1 MRSRA
6 GVFSQ
11 KVKYLRVC
19 RTRYNF
25 SMTDK
30 PDRVATYSGSFSS
43 LTLGKAGQMA
53 KGFGAC
59 NDPPVFLNLALE
71 LDLVIHRTLL

>member
-1 MRSRA
+1 
-6 GVFSQ
+6 
-11 KVKYLRVC
+11 
-19 RTRYNF
+19 
-25 SMTDK
+25 MTDK